1 MPSRSRGRFVLIGV
15 LLVLFAAPAFAQEA
29 TISGT
34 ITDQTGGVLPG
45 VVVRAVHVES
55 GNNFETVTD
64 SAGGYRLAVRIGTY
78 RLAAEIAG
86 FAPLERTG
94 LQLLVGQQAV
104 VNLQM
109 APATLQESVTVTG
122 EAPLIDVTA
131 SSVGANI
138 DAKQMQELPVNGRNW
153 MDLTLMAAGSRQN
166 SVTET
171 PAGNFQ
177 LNVDGQQ
184 VTNNIVQTFGQPR
197 FSKDTIA
204 EFEVITN
211 RFDASQGHSSG
222 MQVNAVTKSGT
233 NNPTGTFSG
242 YFRNDRFNA
251 EDFIQKRR
259 IPYSNQQLSTTFG
272 GPIKR
277 DRVHFFL
284 NYEYEHEPQTA
295 THSSPYPSFNIDQQ
309 DTAWEGKGGARLD
322 FQFSSKTRL
331 VARYNRS
338 HQYLPFS
345 NSGGASRHPSAKTV
359 INRIS
364 NNFTTRLTQ
373 VMGNSAVNEVAGSF
387 DGYWWNID
395 PAINWPNHPLAPKL
409 THGTPII
416 MLRGYTIGQ
425 GQSRSYQEL
434 EQNDP
439 SIRDDY
445 SRTFNRGGRHDV
457 KLGGEYVW
465 DSQPSFLCGACM
477 GILDATGGAV
487 PANIE
492 SLFPVWNDVS
502 TWNLRGLSSVSRFYT
517 LGVGTSTCDRPTH
530 KCTSFQIDNPVTTAA
545 LWFQDDWAIRSS
557 LTLNLGLRYD
567 YMVGSYGEDH
577 GFAPFL
583 GNDRG
588 HDLDNIAPRLGFA
601 YTLNRQTVIRG
612 GWGIFYAAA
621 THSGVHA
628 YHVDSHV
635 AAARVQNDGRPD
647 FAANPFNGPIPTY
660 EQASAGVTTL
670 PSGVVLQERNILYTL
685 PLEHAVY
692 PFSHQASIGV
702 QRQIGGS
709 ASVQADY
716 VYTADRGG
724 NNTIDINL
732 AYNPAT
738 GANYPF
744 TDLTKRPLKG
754 WGTANQQVPVPRIAE
769 YKALQLAFTKRMS
782 NHWQASTTYSYGAAW
797 NYQYEPINTGAGCRY
812 PLTTPAPG
820 VFTCDT
826 PITLH
831 PVLQYERFL
840 AGEQHNRATFN
851 GIVELPYGLQVS
863 GLYFY
868 ADNGKATPTSGV
880 DVLGTGGVGGRLRAN
895 GTLIARNSFDQSDL
909 HRVDLRLQK
918 RLRLT
923 SRVSV
928 DGIVEMFNAFNH
940 QNFGTFVTNE
950 SNAQYG
956 RPSFNNNIAYQ
967 PRTMQFGFRAA
978 F

>member
-1 MPSRSRGRFVLIGV
+1 MSSRSLGRFVLIGALFV
-15 LLVLFAAPAFAQEA
+15 LSAAPVFAQEA

-55 GNNFETVTD
+55 GNSFEAVTD
-64 SAGGYRLAVRIGTY
+64 GAGGYRMIVRIGTY
-78 RLAAEIAG
+78 RILAQIAG

-94 LQLLVGQQAV
+94 VQLLVGQQAV
-104 VNLQM
+104 INLQM

-122 EAPLIDVTA
+122 EAPLVDVTA
-131 SSVGANI
+131 ARLGANI
-138 DAKQMQELPVNGRNW
+138 DARQMQELPVNGRNW
-153 MDLTLMAAGSRQN
+153 MDLPLMAAASRQN

-233 NNPTGTFSG
+233 NAPAGTFSG

-272 GPIKR
+272 GPIKK
-277 DRVHFFL
+277 DRIHFFL

-295 THSSPYPSFNIDQQ
+295 THSSPWPAFNIDQH
-309 DTAWEGKGGARLD
+309 DTAWEAKGGSRLD
-322 FQFSSKTRL
+322 FQFSPKTRL

-345 NSGGASRHPSAKTV
+345 NSGGATRHPSAKTV
-359 INRIS
+359 ITRIS

-373 VMGNSAVNEVAGSF
+373 VMGSSAVNEVAFSY

-395 PAINWPNHPLAPKL
+395 PAVRWPNHPLAPKL

-416 MLRGYTIGQ
+416 TLRGYTIGQ
-425 GQSRSYQEL
+425 GQARSYQEL

-445 SRTFNRGGRHDV
+445 SRTFNKAGRHDV
-457 KLGGEYVW
+457 KLGGEYIW
-465 DSQPSFLCGACM
+465 DSQPTFLCGACM
-477 GILDATGGAV
+477 GMLDAQGGPV

-492 SLFPVWNDVS
+492 SLFPVWSDVS
-502 TWNLRGLSSVSRFYT
+502 TWNLRALSPIARFYT
-517 LGVGTSTCDRPTH
+517 LGIGTSTCEQPTH
-530 KCTSFQIDNPVTTAA
+530 KCTSFQINNPVTSAA
-545 LWFQDDWAIRSS
+545 GWVQDDWSIRSN

-577 GFAPFL
+577 PFAPFL
-583 GNDRG
+583 GNHRG

-601 YTLNRQTVIRG
+601 YTLNPRTVVRG
-612 GWGIFYAAA
+612 GGGLFYAAA

-628 YHVDSHV
+628 YHVDSAV

-647 FAANPFNGPIPTY
+647 FASNPFNGPMPTY
-660 EQASAGVTTL
+660 AQASAGVTTL

-685 PLEHAVY
+685 PLEQAVY
-692 PFSHQASIGV
+692 PFSHQASIGL
-702 QRQIGGS
+702 QRQIGNS

-716 VYTADRGG
+716 VYTADRAGV
-724 NNTIDINL
+724 NSIDVNL

-754 WGTANQQVPVPRIAE
+754 WGTATQQVPAPKIGE
-769 YKALQLAFTKRMS
+769 YKALQFAFTKRMS
-782 NHWQASTTYSYGAAW
+782 QHWQASATYSYGAAW
-797 NYQYEPINTGAGCRY
+797 NYQYEPINTGKGCRY
-812 PLTTPAPG
+812 PLTTPSPG
-820 VFTCDT
+820 VFTCDA

-831 PVLQYERFL
+831 PVLQYEHFM

-851 GIVELPYGLQVS
+851 GIVELPYGLQAS

-868 ADNGKATPTSGV
+868 ADNGKATPTAGV
-880 DVLGTGGVGGRLRAN
+880 DVLGTGGSGGRLRAN
-895 GTLIARNSFDQSDL
+895 GTLIARNSFDQSNI

-923 SRVSV
+923 SRVAV

-940 QNFGTFVTNE
+940 QNFGTFVINE
-950 SNAQYG
+950 TNAQYG
-956 RPSFNNNIAYQ
+956 KPSFNNNIAYQ
-967 PRTMQFGFRAA
+967 PRTMQFGFRTT